1 MSIASPT
8 VDSIGAPFRVGAALS
23 RTFQVF
29 GAGCVKFAFL
39 TALAFLPLL
48 IIDLAVGE
56 LTGNGASAAHLLSN
70 VLQLVLG
77 SLANAV
83 CLYGAYQIMR
93 GQGFSIGKSFAVGLS
108 RLGPVVSAA
117 LLVGIL
123 TGLAALALIVPGVM
137 VACAFYVAVPACVI
151 ERVGPRASLKRS
163 AELTRGH
170 RWGVFGLVILVA
182 VGTVILA
189 GALAALGAVI
199 GGAVLAAIFTF
210 VAEVVVE
217 AFGAVATAVV
227 YHDLR
232 VAKEG
237 VDIDQIASVFD

>member
-1 MSIASPT
+1 MSIGNPT
-8 VDSIGAPFRVGAALS
+8 VDSIGTPFRVGAALS
-23 RTFQVF
+23 RAFQVF
-29 GAGCVKFAFL
+29 GAGFVKFVLL
-39 TALAFLPLL
+39 TALAFLPL
-48 IIDLAVGE
+48 IVVDLTFGSGA
-56 LTGNGASAAHLLSN
+56 GNGAQAAHLLTT

-77 SLANAV
+77 PLANAA

-93 GQGFSIGKSFAVGLS
+93 GQSFSIGESLGAGLR
-108 RLGPVVSAA
+108 RLGPVVGAA

-123 TGLAALALIVPGVM
+123 IGLAALALVVPAFM

-163 AELTRGH
+163 GQLTRGN
-170 RWGVFGLVILVA
+170 RWGIFGLLILVA
-182 VGTVILA
+182 IGTIVLA

-210 VAEVVVE
+210 VAEVVVA
-217 AFGAVATAVV
+217 AFGAVMAAVV

-237 VDIDQIASVFD
+237 VDIDQIAAVFD